1 MPVKRC
7 PTSDE
12 LKTYA
17 YGTLAVGLAEEVTKH
32 LADCESCED
41 TVQQLSA
48 ASVDRM
54 RDLVNAQSVPQP
66 YVDEPACGQAVESI
80 KRCAPPE
87 GAGSHERSAPDGKPA
102 EGKAVAHLDRAAFV
116 EFLTQAGFVATA
128 DIASIEKQLPAEKRN
143 DVPALA
149 QALIQLGKLTKFQAA
164 TVYQG
169 HGKSLSYGD
178 YLVLDR
184 IGSGGMGQV
193 YKARHR
199 RLDRIVALKVLSS
212 TAMRNA
218 DSVKRFE
225 REARAAA
232 KLVHPNIVH
241 TYDAGAHDDTHYLV
255 MEYVAG
261 TDMSSLIRKQ
271 GKLPLSQGCDF
282 IAQAARGLAYA
293 HAQGIVHRDVK
304 PSNLLVD
311 PAGAVKVLDMGLARF
326 DAEVGAAS
334 TERELTQTGAVM
346 GTIDYMAPEQ
356 ALNTSRADAKSDV
369 YGLGCTLYRI
379 LTGTNAFGGETMVE
393 KILAHREHPI
403 PPLCKARPDA
413 PPALEAFLGRMLSK
427 KPDQRP
433 TMQETA
439 DTLATVLTAVSNTMP
454 SLPQAV
460 RSNARAPSV
469 AGPMQTATAHASQ
482 MPPKRRS
489 PLVLVGAAGAAGLL
503 ILGGVLFVI
512 RDKDGNKLAEVNA
525 PDGSSVTASVVPSAT
540 APAPIATQTTASKP
554 TPVAVTKVDEP
565 TPATITT
572 TTVNPTI
579 PAPFATAAAPRS
591 RSRVPLPP
599 ALGSE
604 LPPAEQLLA
613 INRKLSETN
622 GKPVQARN
630 PVFGD
635 EGIVELE
642 FNNADLTDI
651 TPLTGLP
658 LRRLSLYNNKNLAG
672 DLTALRGMP
681 LEELN
686 LQYCAKLT
694 SIRGL
699 EGAPLKK
706 LNLYQCESIAGDLS
720 LLRGSEIASLN
731 VRYCYELTSL
741 EGIQALPIVE
751 LDIHDCRKLTVADHQ
766 IIAGLKTLQKLT
778 TGKPDLDAG
787 LLSAAQSGRGLPGI
801 PAAAPAA
808 TPATTT
814 TATTPAAASAAE
826 PAPNRS
832 AATEPLIFEFQPLAQ
847 EVMTGGNPTV
857 LMRVRNATSREFPL
871 TGTYHHSDMAAFRH
885 VAAFQVRLQCL
896 DPGPTAFAGFTDLKA
911 PVSAAGV
918 IVGNPRISSTKT
930 VLAPGEELTSPLP
943 LRFFNTLPVGRY
955 ALTVT
960 CVPQRGLGRVQYA
973 SYEFRI
979 VAQPPEALIPAVVT
993 WSFTPP
999 PVIATVPKLLPIADP
1014 ERRAVVWALALG
1026 AKVQILVNG
1035 VPSDPRNMPADGP
1048 FTVRSIDFFENGNHN
1063 EGRRMITDAEV
1074 ANLAGLKEINHLRL
1088 PFTQITDIGL
1098 KEIGTLTSL
1107 RALDLN
1113 EAKIT
1118 DAGLTKLAALN
1129 EVTSLRLNGTL
1140 ITNAGVSR
1148 IVSLFPKVS
1157 EPLDLNDTNV
1167 SDAGI
1172 AHLKDAGFLRYVGL
1186 NGTDVGDRG
1195 VAQLAAIPRVAG
1207 VQLIGSRV
1215 TAAGVAQLKAAASQ
1229 RDLRLDIGWDPAKV
1243 KTGPMVAVAVTA
1255 PAAVPLAVPA
1265 ATPSATPTKSAAKTS
1280 TPATAPAPAPM
1291 PSPVDT
1297 RAPVPDTRAQ
1307 QTALQLIKEV
1317 YKEDYTAA
1325 KTPEKKTELADKLL
1339 EQAQQTAEATERYV
1353 LLNEARTFAVD
1364 GDNQGLLLRILA
1376 ATAEVYDV
1384 DAVTLHID
1392 TWKAVLA
1399 KPRPAAMVRE
1409 IYDEAGNRLETAV
1422 ARGEFDDAK
1431 RFGDYALSIA
1441 PRIGDATAVK
1451 ATRDR
1456 NTSLVARQH
1465 EWTTASNALITLSES
1480 PDDAAANLIVG
1491 RYRALVE
1498 EDWPSAFPLLAKGSD
1513 ESWKELAGKSTTVG
1527 EDGTARAALAD
1538 SFWDASKSKPALKAE
1553 LSAAALFWYQAA
1565 LPALNGLQKVRVEK
1579 RIAEVTVL
1587 VPPRK
1592 LPPTP
1597 LTAATTP

>member
-1 MPVKRC
+1 MPAKRC

-17 YGTLAVGLAEEVTKH
+17 YGTLAVELADEVTKH

-66 YVDEPACGQAVESI
+66 YVEEPACGQAVESI
-80 KRCAPPE
+80 KRSAPPA
-87 GAGSHERSAPDGKPA
+87 GAGSHERSAPEGKPA
-102 EGKAVAHLDRAAFV
+102 EGKAAAHLDRAAFV

-169 HGKSLSYGD
+169 HGKSLNYGD

-199 RLDRIVALKVLSS
+199 RLDRIVALKVLSP
-212 TAMRNA
+212 TAMRNT

-261 TDMSSLIRKQ
+261 TDMSSLIKKQ
-271 GKLPLSQGCDF
+271 GKLPLAQGCDF

-369 YGLGCTLYRI
+369 YSLGCTLYRI

-393 KILAHREHPI
+393 KILAHRELPI
-403 PPLCKARPDA
+403 PPLRKTRPDA
-413 PPALEAFLGRMLSK
+413 PPALEAFLGRMMAK
-427 KPDQRP
+427 KPDDRP
-433 TMQETA
+433 TMQQVAE
-439 DTLATVLTAVSNTMP
+439 TLATILKAEPNPTP

-460 RSNARAPSV
+460 QPTGARAPSASGPVPNV
-469 AGPMQTATAHASQ
+469 AARALQTKGAA
-482 MPPKRRS
+482 PPKRRS
-489 PLVLVGAAGAAGLL
+489 PLILVGAAGAAGVL
-503 ILGGVLFVI
+503 ILAGVLFVI

-525 PDGSSVTASVVPSAT
+525 PDGSSVAVHVEPSGTGPNLVASPTATQASAAPKATLTPVVAPQRAATEPMPVTVAKAPEVPQEIATPT
-540 APAPIATQTTASKP
+540 APPATPTP
-554 TPVAVTKVDEP
+554 TPVT
-565 TPATITT
+565 TP
-572 TTVNPTI
+572 V
-579 PAPFATAAAPRS
+579 
-591 RSRVPLPP
+591 
-599 ALGSE
+599 
-604 LPPAEQLLA
+604 
-613 INRKLSETN
+613 
-622 GKPVQARN
+622 
-630 PVFGD
+630 
-635 EGIVELE
+635 
-642 FNNADLTDI
+642 
-651 TPLTGLP
+651 
-658 LRRLSLYNNKNLAG
+658 
-672 DLTALRGMP
+672 
-681 LEELN
+681 
-686 LQYCAKLT
+686 
-694 SIRGL
+694 
-699 EGAPLKK
+699 
-706 LNLYQCESIAGDLS
+706 
-720 LLRGSEIASLN
+720 
-731 VRYCYELTSL
+731 
-741 EGIQALPIVE
+741 
-751 LDIHDCRKLTVADHQ
+751 TVAS
-766 IIAGLKTLQKLT
+766 T
-778 TGKPDLDAG
+778 P
-787 LLSAAQSGRGLPGI
+787 
-801 PAAAPAA
+801 APAA
-808 TPATTT
+808 EAG
-814 TATTPAAASAAE
+814 A
-826 PAPNRS
+826 NRS
-832 AATEPLIFEFQPLAQ
+832 AATEPLVFEFVPLAQ
-847 EVMTGGNPTV
+847 EVLAGVNPTV
-857 LMRVRNATSREFPL
+857 QMLVRNATSREFPL

-885 VAAFQVRLQCL
+885 VAAYQVRLQCL
-896 DPGPTAFAGFTDLKA
+896 DPGPTAFAGFTDLKSPA
-911 PVSAAGV
+911 TAAGV
-918 IVGNPRISSTKT
+918 IIGNPRISSTKT
-930 VLAPGEELTSPLP
+930 VLAAGEELTASLP
-943 LRFFNTLPVGRY
+943 LKFFNTLPVGRY
-955 ALTVT
+955 ALTMM

-979 VAQPPEALIPAVVT
+979 VAQPPETITPALVA

-999 PVIATVPKLLPIADP
+999 AVVATVPKLLPIADP
-1014 ERRAVVWALALG
+1014 ERRATVWALALG
-1026 AKVQILVNG
+1026 AKVQILING
-1035 VPSDPRNMPADGP
+1035 VPSDPRNMPESGP
-1048 FTVRSIDFFENGNHN
+1048 FFVRSIDFFECGNHN

-1088 PFTQITDIGL
+1088 PHTQITDIGL

-1107 RALDLN
+1107 RALDLT

-1118 DAGLTKLAALN
+1118 DAGLPKLAPLN
-1129 EVTSLRLNGTL
+1129 EVTSLRLSGTL

-1148 IVSLFPKVS
+1148 IVRLFPKVS

-1207 VQLIGSRV
+1207 VQLIGSRL
-1215 TAAGVAQLKAAASQ
+1215 TAAGVAQLKAAAAQ
-1229 RDLRLDIGWDPAKV
+1229 RDRTIDIGWDPTKV

-1265 ATPSATPTKSAAKTS
+1265 ATPSATPTSSAAKTS
-1280 TPATAPAPAPM
+1280 TPATAPAPEPM
-1291 PSPVDT
+1291 PSPVAT
-1297 RAPVPDTRAQ
+1297 RARVPDTKAQ

-1317 YKEDYTAA
+1317 YKDDYTTA

-1376 ATAEVYDV
+1376 ATAEVYEV

-1409 IYDEAGNRLETAV
+1409 IYDEAGNRLEAAV
-1422 ARGEFDDAK
+1422 ARGAFDDAK

-1456 NTSLVARQH
+1456 NTSLAARQL
-1465 EWTTASNALITLSES
+1465 EWTTASNALITLSKS
-1480 PDDAAANLIVG
+1480 PDDDAANLIVG

-1527 EDGTARAALAD
+1527 EDGTTRAALAD

-1553 LSAAALFWYQAA
+1553 LNAAALYWYQAA